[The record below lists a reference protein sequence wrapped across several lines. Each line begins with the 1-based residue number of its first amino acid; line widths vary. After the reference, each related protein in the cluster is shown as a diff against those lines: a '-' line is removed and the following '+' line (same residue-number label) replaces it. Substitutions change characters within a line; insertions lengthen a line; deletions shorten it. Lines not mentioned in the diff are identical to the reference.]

1 MNMWS
6 AAALLPLSST
16 AQISLVSTAPTNSAC
31 QPPPHFHFFPS
42 LLRYFLTSSPHPP
55 QSPAQQHRRQDHSPI
70 RRRNSSHRPKYN
82 HVPNQHQH
90 WRNQNDE
97 ERPIHRLFSSSLL
110 LFFSS
115 SFLLFFFSFFLRY
128 IITPLLHYVFLPSLR
143 HFPGLYCAR
152 LVSVSHKITS
162 VTRAPAG
169 KSCNPAVTSS

>member
-115 SFLLFFFSFFLRY
+115 SLLLLLFFSSSFLFFLRY
-128 IITPLLHYVFLPSLR
+128 IITSLFHFFFLLSLLH
-143 HFPGLYCAR
+143 FPCLFFSR
-152 LVSVSHKITS
+152 LVSVSHKTTS

-169 KSCNPAVTSS
+169 KSF